1 MITPKR
7 PAAVSQPAYVN
18 VALATLFPAI
28 ALITL
33 ALTLAEDLGDVP
45 FFCLIGAEIA
55 LIAGMGALFG
65 LASAQAA
72 AEAIETGTERLQRD
86 EDTLNALD
94 PLRPDAPLQPDVREG
109 SGR

>member
-1 MITPKR
+1 MITSKR
-7 PAAVSQPAYVN
+7 PAAVPQPVYVN
-18 VALATLFPAI
+18 VVLATMFPAI

-33 ALTLAEDLGDVP
+33 AITLAEDLGDVP

-72 AEAIETGTERLQRD
+72 ATAVDTGPERLRRD
-86 EDTLNALD
+86 EETLNALD
-94 PLRPDAPLQPDVREG
+94 PLRPDAPLRPDTREG
-109 SGR
+109 GGR